1 MKTALGYICK
11 AETTRLLCRY
21 GLASPLAVLLG
32 LTLGLS
38 TARADTIFVTDVRAG
53 SIGEYTT
60 SGATVN
66 PALISGL
73 SIPEGIAV
81 SGSDL
86 FVVNFGTGTIGEYT
100 TSGATV
106 NPALISGLNNPVG
119 IAVSGSDLFVTNFT
133 AGTIGEYTTS
143 GATVNPALISGLN
156 NPVGIAVSGSDLF
169 VANGGAGA
177 IGEYTTSGATVNP
190 ALISGLLQPEGIAI
204 APTVAA
210 EPSSFLLLVSGG
222 LAMVM
227 ISIIRSAR
235 RMALARATKGEAD

>member
-106 NPALISGLNNPVG
+106 NPALISGLN
-119 IAVSGSDLFVTNFT
+119 I
-133 AGTIGEYTTS
+133 
-143 GATVNPALISGLN
+143 
-156 NPVGIAVSGSDLF
+156 PVGIAVSGSDLF